1 MKRDKIKKRIQPYAA
16 MICLLLVFLMSG
28 CAASASGAWRT
39 DLSDTSGA
47 HLQRAEEVK
56 TAYHEEEEESAMRM
70 DAMYSMASSGWA
82 YGSQLTGNAAQVYY
96 TLARIT
102 NMRSYTS
109 NNTISIQLQ
118 NPYQFRGASDRLQA
132 EDDLAK
138 AVHAFIKDYGE
149 YYWLNTFQGW
159 MLSTGDDRQGYCS
172 EVQLTPRDYY
182 SGIRGE
188 LAQTDRE
195 LQKAVDAVKKVS
207 GTYEKVKAAHDYVIR
222 LVHYNSGNPYVEYG
236 HTITGGLLDKYQH
249 RGVCECYAK
258 LFKLICNAN
267 NIPCILVT
275 GGSSLDAI
283 GNVIS
288 DHMWNYV
295 QMDDG
300 QWYLVDATWDD
311 RETDDPDDTYFLAGS
326 GTTGKYGTTV
336 SGDHIPVGRFNSSVE
351 YTPFVLPALSEVSYM
366 EKHGIRIPVKAITL
380 KDTELTMDPGQEKY
394 VVVTGYYPAGANSG
408 MDYSYRSSD
417 TKVAAVSSSGCVTA
431 KKEGKAVIT
440 VSSRQDLNIKA
451 VCTVTVQ
458 SHVFDKGKVVK
469 APTVTSYGKTM
480 YTCKHGCG
488 VTKTVTLPKKKGYV
502 KLNVSS
508 IPVQVKKSTSALRI
522 KSCDPADSV
531 ESWTS
536 SNTKVAAV
544 NRKTGKITAKKTGK
558 AIITVTMKSGAKA
571 RCEVKVQK
579 GSVKTKKLS
588 FSKKEISLKK
598 GKTYKL
604 SVVRSPIT
612 ATDKLKFYSSK
623 KSVVTVNSDGT
634 IQGKKKGTAVITVK
648 SSGGKMAKI
657 RVKVF

>member
-1 MKRDKIKKRIQPYAA
+1 MKRDKRKKRIQQYAG
-16 MICLLLVFLMSG
+16 MICLLLVFLTAG
-28 CAASASGAWRT
+28 CFASASGGWQT

-47 HLQRAEEVK
+47 HLQRAGEAE
-56 TAYHEEEEESAMRM
+56 TSDQEEEYGTKM
-70 DAMYSMASSGWA
+70 DDMYSMASSGWA

-109 NNTISIQLQ
+109 NNTISIRLQ
-118 NPYQFRGASDRLQA
+118 SPYQFQGAADRLRA

-138 AVHAFIKDYGE
+138 AVHAFMKDYGE

-159 MLSTGDDRQGYCS
+159 LLSSADDKQGTCS

-182 SGIRGE
+182 SGIREE
-188 LAQTDRE
+188 LTQTDKE
-195 LQKAVDAVKKVS
+195 LQKAIDEVKKVS
-207 GTYEKVKAAHDYVIR
+207 GTYEKVRAAHDYVIKLIR
-222 LVHYNSGNPYVEYG
+222 YNSGSPYAEYG
-236 HTITGGLLDKYQH
+236 HTITGGLLEKYQH
-249 RGVCECYAK
+249 RGVCESYAK

-300 QWYLVDATWDD
+300 RWYLVDATWDD
-311 RETDDPDDTYFLAGS
+311 RESDDPDNTYFLAGS
-326 GTTGKYGTTV
+326 GTKGRYGTTV
-336 SGDHIPVGRFNSSVE
+336 SGDHIPVGRFNDSVE
-351 YTPFVLPALSEVSYM
+351 YTPFVLPALSEISYM
-366 EKHGIRIPVKAITL
+366 ERNGIRVPVKEITL
-380 KDTELTMDPGQEKY
+380 KDTELTLDPGQEKY
-394 VVVTGYYPAGANSG
+394 VVVTGYDPVDADGGMNYRYQSSNSQIA
-408 MDYSYRSSD
+408 S
-417 TKVAAVSSSGCVTA
+417 VSSSGCVVG
-431 KKEGKAVIT
+431 KKAGKAVIT
-440 VSSRQDLNIKA
+440 VSSGLDTNVKA

-458 SHVFDKGKVVK
+458 EHVFDKGVVLKK
-469 APTVTSYGKTM
+469 ATLTAAGKIV

-488 VTKTVTLPKKKGYV
+488 VTKTETLPRKKGYV
-502 KLNVSS
+502 TLNASS
-508 IPVQVKKSTSALRI
+508 IPLQVKKSTSALKI
-522 KSCDPADSV
+522 KSCDPSDSV
-531 ESWTS
+531 DSWTS
-536 SNTKVAAV
+536 SNTKIAAV

-579 GSVKTKKLS
+579 SSVKSKKLS
-588 FSKKEISLKK
+588 FSKKEVTLKK

-623 KSVVTVNSDGT
+623 KSVVTVNSGGT

-648 SSGGKMAKI
+648 SSGGKTAKI
-657 RVKVF
+657 KVRVF